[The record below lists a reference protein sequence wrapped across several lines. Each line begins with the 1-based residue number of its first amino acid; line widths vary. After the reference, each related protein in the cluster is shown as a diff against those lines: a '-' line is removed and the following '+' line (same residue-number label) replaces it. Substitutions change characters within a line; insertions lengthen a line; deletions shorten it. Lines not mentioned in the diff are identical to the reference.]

1 MTEGKKSFK
10 KTYSGLGKFFP
21 GVEFQTIENIE
32 RFHQQL
38 AKVLGDEFKETEKD
52 LATAYVM
59 LGNEI
64 SRINKETE
72 EIKRFRMY
80 RREY

>member
-10 KTYSGLGKFFP
+10 KTYSDLQRFFP
-21 GVEFQTIENIE
+21 GVEFQAIENIE
-32 RFHQQL
+32 SFHQQL
-38 AKVLGDEFKETEKD
+38 AKILGDEFKETEKD

-64 SRINKETE
+64 ARILKEV
-72 EIKRFRMY
+72 K
-80 RREY
+80 